1 MTTQDLFRCIG
12 DLSDAMLEEAADI
25 RRKKRWLP
33 IAALAACAVLAISIP
48 LAVRSANSTKSAST
62 ADTSAAETPAA
73 EAPVSDEKPAED
85 SISGSPEPSR
95 DGSPEADGGW
105 EDSDSVA
112 ARILTTE
119 LGGLRLGMKREDV
132 QAMLGEPDSVS
143 NTGEIQREDGVWEV
157 CWFYNT
163 SGSADVQY
171 DLRLRFT
178 NTGMRDGS
186 GSVLSEVW
194 TQSPCDWTL
203 DTGIGIGSPQEAVEA
218 AYPDAVWTHETM
230 IENDQEIPYDLYEL
244 TSGDL
249 FMLIRVE
256 AGEVSHISFG
266 GLNAEHFWDEDEPA
280 PTDSYTFTPY
290 DTLSGGTVTAYS
302 RTESGW
308 EIQVLTEKRA
318 KRLVTAFNIMDPEPS
333 AVQGEP
339 VIWLE
344 FESGGV
350 AALYDES
357 GAGAIYRLEDTS
369 AFEAALSSGED
380 PTGALTLIEY
390 CIFPGVWDDV
400 LSALE
405 A

>member
-1 MTTQDLFRCIG
+1 
-12 DLSDAMLEEAADI
+12 
-25 RRKKRWLP
+25 
-33 IAALAACAVLAISIP
+33 
-48 LAVRSANSTKSAST
+48 
-62 ADTSAAETPAA
+62 
-73 EAPVSDEKPAED
+73 
-85 SISGSPEPSR
+85 
-95 DGSPEADGGW
+95 
-105 EDSDSVA
+105 
-112 ARILTTE
+112 
-119 LGGLRLGMKREDV
+119 MKREDV

-143 NTGEIQREDGVWEV
+143 NTGDIQREDGVWEV

-266 GLNAEHFWDEDEPA
+266 GLNAYHFRDEDEPA
-280 PTDSYTFTPY
+280 PADPYTFTPY

-308 EIQVLTEKRA
+308 EKQVLTEKRA
-318 KRLVTAFNIMDPEPS
+318 KHLVTALNIMDPEPS

-380 PTGALTLIEY
+380 PTDALTLIEY

>member
-1 MTTQDLFRCIG
+1 
-12 DLSDAMLEEAADI
+12 
-25 RRKKRWLP
+25 
-33 IAALAACAVLAISIP
+33 
-48 LAVRSANSTKSAST
+48 
-62 ADTSAAETPAA
+62 
-73 EAPVSDEKPAED
+73 
-85 SISGSPEPSR
+85 
-95 DGSPEADGGW
+95 
-105 EDSDSVA
+105 
-112 ARILTTE
+112 
-119 LGGLRLGMKREDV
+119 
-132 QAMLGEPDSVS
+132 
-143 NTGEIQREDGVWEV
+143 
-157 CWFYNT
+157 
-163 SGSADVQY
+163 
-171 DLRLRFT
+171 
-178 NTGMRDGS
+178 MRDGS

-256 AGEVSHISFG
+256 ADEVSHISFG
-266 GLNAEHFWDEDEPA
+266 GLNAYHFWDKNEPTPA
-280 PTDSYTFTPY
+280 DPYTFTPY

-308 EIQVLTEKRA
+308 EKQVLTEKRA
-318 KRLVTAFNIMDPEPS
+318 KHLVTALNIMDPESS

-380 PTGALTLIEY
+380 PTDALTLIEY

>member
-1 MTTQDLFRCIG
+1 MTAKDLFRCIG
-12 DLSDAMLEEAADI
+12 NLSDGMIEEAADI
-25 RRKKRWLP
+25 KRKPRWLP

-73 EAPVSDEKPAED
+73 EAPAETD
-85 SISGSPEPSR
+85 STVGATESPRE
-95 DGSPEADGGW
+95 PEASGGW
-105 EDSDSVA
+105 EDGNPIA
-112 ARILTTE
+112 ARILSTE
-119 LGGLRLGMKREDV
+119 IGGLRLGMKREDV
-132 QAMLGEPDSVS
+132 RAMLGEPDSVS
-143 NTGEIQREDGVWEV
+143 NTGEIQREDSIWEV

-186 GSVLSEVW
+186 GWVLSKVW
-194 TQSPCDWTL
+194 AQSPCDWTL
-203 DTGIGIGSPQEAVEA
+203 DTGIGIGSPQEAVDA

-256 AGEVSHISFG
+256 AGVVSHISFG

-280 PTDSYTFTPY
+280 PADPYTFTPY

-308 EIQVLTEKRA
+308 EKQVLTEKRA
-318 KRLVTAFNIMDPEPS
+318 KLLVTAFNIMDPEPS
-333 AVQGEP
+333 DTQGEP
-339 VIWLE
+339 IVWLQ
-344 FESGGV
+344 FESGGG
-350 AALYDES
+350 AALYDET
-357 GAGAIYRLEDTS
+357 GAGAIYWLEDPS
-369 AFEAALSSGED
+369 SFEAALAANED
-380 PTGALTLIEY
+380 PSPALTLIES
-390 CIFPGVWDDV
+390 CIFPDVWDNV
-400 LSALE
+400 QQALE
-405 A
+405 P

>member
-12 DLSDAMLEEAADI
+12 DLSDTMIEEAADI
-25 RRKKRWLP
+25 RRKKCWLP
-33 IAALAACAVLAISIP
+33 IVALAACAVLAISIP
-48 LAVRSANSTKSAST
+48 LAVRNLGYKSA
-62 ADTSAAETPAA
+62 ADAETPTTESPA
-73 EAPVSDEKPAED
+73 SDEKPAED
-85 SISGSPEPSR
+85 GISGSPDPSR

-132 QAMLGEPDSVS
+132 RAMLGEPDST
-143 NTGEIQREDGVWEV
+143 NNAGEIQREDGVWEV

-163 SGSADVQY
+163 SDSADVLY

-186 GSVLSEVW
+186 GWVLSKVW
-194 TQSPCDWTL
+194 AQSPCDWTL
-203 DTGIGIGSPQEAVEA
+203 DTGIGIGSPQEAVDA

-266 GLNAEHFWDEDEPA
+266 GLNAYHFWDKNEPA
-280 PTDSYTFTPY
+280 PADPYTFTPY
-290 DTLSGGTVTAYS
+290 DTLSGGTVTAYT
-302 RTESGW
+302 RTEDGW
-308 EIQVLTEKRA
+308 AQQVLTEKRA
-318 KRLVTAFNIMDPEPS
+318 KLLVITLNIMDPEPS
-333 AVQGEP
+333 DTQGESI
-339 VIWLE
+339 VWLV

-350 AALYDES
+350 AALYDET
-357 GAGAIYRLEDTS
+357 GAGAIYRLEDPS
-369 AFEAALSSGED
+369 AFEAALAANED
-380 PTGALTLIEY
+380 PSPALTLIES
-390 CIFPGVWDDV
+390 CIFPDVWDNV
-400 LSALE
+400 QQALE
-405 A
+405 Q

>member
-12 DLSDAMLEEAADI
+12 DLSDTMIEEAADI
-25 RRKKRWLP
+25 RRKMRWLP

-73 EAPVSDEKPAED
+73 EAPASDEKPAED
-85 SISGSPEPSR
+85 GIADAEEPTRGGESA
-95 DGSPEADGGW
+95 ADGGW
-105 EDSDSVA
+105 EDEDSVS
-112 ARILTTE
+112 ARILATE
-119 LGGLRLGMKREDV
+119 IGGLRLGMKREDV
-132 QAMLGEPDSVS
+132 RAMLGEPDST
-143 NTGEIQREDGVWEV
+143 NNAGEIQREDGVWEV

-163 SGSADVQY
+163 SGSADVLY

-186 GSVLSEVW
+186 GWVLSEVW

-203 DTGIGIGSPQEAVEA
+203 DTGIGIGSPQEAVDA

-266 GLNAEHFWDEDEPA
+266 GLNAYHFWDKNEPTPA
-280 PTDSYTFTPY
+280 DPYTFTPY
-290 DTLSGGTVTAYS
+290 DTLSGGTVTAYT

-318 KRLVTAFNIMDPEPS
+318 KRLVTAFNIMDPEPGGT
-333 AVQGEP
+333 QGEP
-339 VIWLE
+339 VIWLA

-357 GAGAIYRLEDTS
+357 GAGAIYRLEDQS

-390 CIFPGVWDDV
+390 CTFPDAWDDV

>member
-12 DLSDAMLEEAADI
+12 DLSDTMLEEAADI

-73 EAPVSDEKPAED
+73 EAPAETD
-85 SISGSPEPSR
+85 SAVGATESPRE
-95 DGSPEADGGW
+95 PEASGGW
-105 EDSDSVA
+105 EDSDPIA
-112 ARILTTE
+112 ARILSTE
-119 LGGLRLGMKREDV
+119 IGGLRLGMKREDV

-143 NTGEIQREDGVWEV
+143 NTGDIQREDGVWEV

-203 DTGIGIGSPQEAVEA
+203 DTGIGIGSPQEAVDA

-266 GLNAEHFWDEDEPA
+266 GLNAYHFWDKNEPTPA
-280 PTDSYTFTPY
+280 DPYTFTPY

-308 EIQVLTEKRA
+308 EKQVLTEKRA
-318 KRLVTAFNIMDPEPS
+318 KHLVTALNIMDPEPS

-350 AALYDES
+350 AALYDET
-357 GAGAIYRLEDTS
+357 GAGAIYRLEDPS
-369 AFEAALSSGED
+369 AFETALSSGED
-380 PTGALTLIEY
+380 PTVALTLLEY
-390 CIFPGVWDDV
+390 CTFPGVWDSV
-400 LSALE
+400 QSALE
-405 A
+405 G

>member
-1 MTTQDLFRCIG
+1 MTTKDLFRCIG
-12 DLSDAMLEEAADI
+12 DLSDTMIEEAADI

-73 EAPVSDEKPAED
+73 EAPAETD
-85 SISGSPEPSR
+85 SAVGATESPRE
-95 DGSPEADGGW
+95 PEASGGW
-105 EDSDSVA
+105 EDSDPIA
-112 ARILTTE
+112 ARILSTE
-119 LGGLRLGMKREDV
+119 IGGLRLGMKREDV

-194 TQSPCDWTL
+194 AQSPCDWTL
-203 DTGIGIGSPQEAVEA
+203 DTGIGIGSPQEAVDA

-266 GLNAEHFWDEDEPA
+266 GLNAYHFWDKNEPTPA
-280 PTDSYTFTPY
+280 DPYTFTPY

-308 EIQVLTEKRA
+308 EKQVLTEKRA
-318 KRLVTAFNIMDPEPS
+318 KHLVTALNIMDPEPS

-380 PTGALTLIEY
+380 PTDALTLIEY

>member
-1 MTTQDLFRCIG
+1 MTTKDLFRCIG
-12 DLSDAMLEEAADI
+12 NLSDGTIEEAADI
-25 RRKKRWLP
+25 RRKPRWLP

-48 LAVRSANSTKSAST
+48 LAVRNLGYKSA
-62 ADTSAAETPAA
+62 ADAETPTT
-73 EAPVSDEKPAED
+73 ESPVSDEKPAED
-85 SISGSPEPSR
+85 AISGSPEPSR

-105 EDSDSVA
+105 EDSDSVV

-132 QAMLGEPDSVS
+132 RAMLGEPDST
-143 NTGEIQREDGVWEV
+143 NNAGEIQREDGVWEV

-163 SGSADVQY
+163 SDSTDVLY

-186 GSVLSEVW
+186 GWVLSKVW
-194 TQSPCDWTL
+194 AQSPCDWTL
-203 DTGIGIGSPQEAVEA
+203 DTGIGIGSPQEAVDA

-266 GLNAEHFWDEDEPA
+266 GLNAYHFWDKNEPA
-280 PTDSYTFTPY
+280 PADPYTFTPY
-290 DTLSGGTVTAYS
+290 DTLSGGTVTAYT
-302 RTESGW
+302 RTEDGW
-308 EIQVLTEKRA
+308 AQQVLTEKRA
-318 KRLVTAFNIMDPEPS
+318 KLLVTAFNIMDPEPS
-333 AVQGEP
+333 DTQGEP
-339 VIWLE
+339 IVWLQ

-350 AALYDES
+350 AALYDET
-357 GAGAIYRLEDTS
+357 GAGAIYRLEDPS
-369 AFEAALSSGED
+369 AFEAALAANED
-380 PTGALTLIEY
+380 PSPALTLIES
-390 CIFPGVWDDV
+390 CVFPDVWDNV
-400 LSALE
+400 QQALE
-405 A
+405 Q

>member
-1 MTTQDLFRCIG
+1 MTTKDLFRCIG
-12 DLSDAMLEEAADI
+12 NLSDDLLEEAAAI
-25 RRKKRWLP
+25 RRKPRWLP
-33 IAALAACAVLAISIP
+33 IAALAACAVLAVSIP
-48 LAVRSANSTKSAST
+48 LAVRGMQKNAAT
-62 ADTSAAETPAA
+62 ADATAAETPTM
-73 EAPVSDEKPAED
+73 EAPAED
-85 SISGSPEPSR
+85 KEAADEATGSRGES
-95 DGSPEADGGW
+95 DGSW
-105 EDSDSVA
+105 YDSDPTA
-112 ARILTTE
+112 ARILSAE

-203 DTGIGIGSPQEAVEA
+203 DTGIDIGSPQEAVEA

-266 GLNAEHFWDEDEPA
+266 GLNAEHFLDEDEPA
-280 PTDSYTFTPY
+280 PTDPYTFTPY
-290 DTLSGGTVTAYS
+290 DTLSGGTVTAYT
-302 RTESGW
+302 RTEDGW
-308 EIQVLTEKRA
+308 AQQVLTEKRA
-318 KRLVTAFNIMDPEPS
+318 KLLVIALNIMDPEPGD
-333 AVQGEP
+333 VQGEA

-357 GAGAIYRLEDTS
+357 GAGAIYLLENQT
-369 AFEAALSSGED
+369 AFETALSSGED
-380 PTGALTLIEY
+380 PTSALTLIEY
-390 CIFPGVWDDV
+390 CTFPGVWDNV
-400 LSALE
+400 MSALD

>member
-1 MTTQDLFRCIG
+1 MTTKDLFRCIG
-12 DLSDAMLEEAADI
+12 NLSDGMIEEAADSK
-25 RRKKRWLP
+25 RKPRWLP

-73 EAPVSDEKPAED
+73 EAPAETD
-85 SISGSPEPSR
+85 SAVGATESPRE
-95 DGSPEADGGW
+95 PEASGGW
-105 EDSDSVA
+105 EDGDAA

-132 QAMLGEPDSVS
+132 QAMLGEPDST
-143 NTGEIQREDGVWEV
+143 NNAGEIQREDGVWEV

-163 SGSADVQY
+163 SGSADVLY

-194 TQSPCDWTL
+194 AQSPCDWTL

-266 GLNAEHFWDEDEPA
+266 GLNAYHFWDKNEPTPA
-280 PTDSYTFTPY
+280 DPYTFTPY

-308 EIQVLTEKRA
+308 EKQVLTEKRA
-318 KRLVTAFNIMDPEPS
+318 KHLVTALNIMDPEPS

-339 VIWLE
+339 VIWLA

-380 PTGALTLIEY
+380 PTDALTLIEY

>member
-12 DLSDAMLEEAADI
+12 DLSDTMIEEAADI

-73 EAPVSDEKPAED
+73 EAPAETD
-85 SISGSPEPSR
+85 SAVGATESPRE
-95 DGSPEADGGW
+95 PEASGGW
-105 EDSDSVA
+105 EDSDPIA
-112 ARILTTE
+112 ARILSTE
-119 LGGLRLGMKREDV
+119 IGGLRLGMKREDV

-194 TQSPCDWTL
+194 TQNPCDWTL
-203 DTGIGIGSPQEAVEA
+203 DTGIDIGSPQEAVEA

-266 GLNAEHFWDEDEPA
+266 GLNAYHFWDKNEPTPA
-280 PTDSYTFTPY
+280 DPYTFTPY

-308 EIQVLTEKRA
+308 EKQVLTEKRA
-318 KRLVTAFNIMDPEPS
+318 KHLVTALNIMDPEPS

-380 PTGALTLIEY
+380 PTDALTLIEY